1 MVETIS
7 IAILKKV
14 LPVIAKKTSESA
26 EKKYQELRGKI
37 ANGSHQY
44 DKNYR
49 ERHGQLKV
57 FCVGMRESI
66 PLDDVYV
73 AVQFLDQE
81 KSLKYRSPEDLEK
94 IFQQR
99 SNRHRESSLDK
110 RQDKRQ
116 DGTQVANEKQY
127 LMVLGGP
134 GVGKSTFLRKVGLEA
149 LKKKDR
155 DFAHECI
162 PVFLELKRFTEDQI
176 DIGVLITK
184 EFEICGYPYPAEIAK
199 TALASGKLLILF
211 DGLDEVPAANVDNVV
226 RKIRDFVDRYSENRF
241 IASCR
246 IAAYTGGFTRFTE
259 VEMADFDDSQ
269 VRAYIDNWFESTSD
283 PYRRQLDEE
292 MKTAEQC
299 WKELN
304 ETEHQSTKELAR
316 NPLLLTLLC
325 MVYDNTQ
332 NFPRNRASLYEDAL
346 NIFLR
351 EWAAEKRVRRDSS
364 VSQYLDISDEKRM
377 LSEIAAK
384 YFEVNRFFFNE
395 NELINQIKAF
405 GEGSANTPPMFNPS
419 KILETIAIEQGLFVE
434 RVSRFYSFSHLTF
447 QEYLTANYIAGNT
460 RSIKG
465 LVTDHLHH
473 DGWREVFLLT
483 AGLMREAD
491 YLLDQLQVEAA
502 KFINTDRLKALFQ
515 WATCIT
521 DTPDA
526 SYDGI
531 AKRAFAIHQFFSLWR
546 LNKIC
551 ETIENIV
558 NQSPVHNLGFN
569 LHPEFVLNQ
578 EPYFDLN
585 RDLNYYRD
593 LYQDLNRDLD
603 IHIDFYQ
610 EPYEGF
616 DLDVYLELSLYPDL
630 YQSFDP
636 GLRRYSLYQNPHPT
650 FAVDLYHDVDL
661 YQDLYLNLDLYFKII
676 LNGHRALYQDRYPEL
691 YPNPDLYQDL
701 SRYIDTTSY
710 PPVFTELSNQFLR
723 KLSRGIALV
732 KRMEQVN
739 IFKGVDLQKLVQ
751 KFNEQ
756 LNFIKAA
763 RVGQS
768 VTPPEES
775 IHETWLS
782 VLGITDDM
790 LTISRE
796 EMENYIHYLHVVELI
811 IACKEAAGRVT
822 PAIWNRIENQLL
834 TWDTEDTEDW
844 QNHDI

>member
-14 LPVIAKKTSESA
+14 LPVIAKKTGESVA
-26 EKKYQELRGKI
+26 KKYQELRAKI
-37 ANGSHQY
+37 ANSSHEY
-44 DKNYR
+44 DQNYR
-49 ERHGQLKV
+49 KRHGQLKV
-57 FCVGMRESI
+57 FCAGMREPIS
-66 PLDDVYV
+66 LDDVYV
-73 AVQFLDQE
+73 AVQFLGE
-81 KSLKYRSPEDLEK
+81 ESVSKYRSPEEIEK
-94 IFQQR
+94 AFRQR
-99 SNRHRESSLDK
+99 HLGLNLDEEQLSPSEK
-110 RQDKRQ
+110 QNKRQ
-116 DGTQVANEKQY
+116 DGTKVANEKQY

-149 LKKKDR
+149 LKEKEG

-176 DIGVLITK
+176 DIEVLIAK
-184 EFEICGYPYPAEIAK
+184 EFEICSYPHPEEIAK
-199 TALASGKLLILF
+199 TALESGKLLILF
-211 DGLDEVPAANVDNVV
+211 DGLDEVPTANVDNVI
-226 RKIRDFVDRYSENRF
+226 RKIGDFVDRYSQNRF

-259 VEMADFDDSQ
+259 VEMANFDDSQ
-269 VRAYIDNWFESTSD
+269 VKAYINNWFESTSD
-283 PYRRQLDEE
+283 PYRRQLDAE
-292 MKTAEQC
+292 METAEQC

-351 EWAAEKRVRRDSS
+351 EWAAEKRIRRDSS

-384 YFEVNRFFFNE
+384 YFEVNRVLFNE
-395 NELINQIKAF
+395 NELINQIQAF
-405 GEGSANTPPMFNPS
+405 GKGSANIPPTFNPS
-419 KILETIAIEQGLFVE
+419 KILKTITVEQGLFVE
-434 RVSRFYSFSHLTF
+434 RINRFYSFSHLTF
-447 QEYLTANYIAGNT
+447 QEYLTANYIAGDA

-465 LVTDHLHH
+465 LVTDHLYH
-473 DGWREVFLLT
+473 DGWREVFFLT

-491 YLLDQLQVEAA
+491 HLLEQMQTEAA
-502 KFINTDRLKALFQ
+502 KFITTDRLKALFR

-526 SYDGI
+526 SYSGI

-546 LNKIC
+546 LNKMS
-551 ETIENIV
+551 ETIENTV
-558 NQSPVHNLGFN
+558 NQFPVHNLGFS
-569 LHPEFVLNQ
+569 LHPEFVLHQ

-610 EPYEGF
+610 EPYQGV
-616 DLDVYLELSLYPDL
+616 DLDLYLELSLYPDL
-630 YQSFDP
+630 YQSVDP
-636 GLRRYSLYQNPHPT
+636 GLRLYQDPHPNV
-650 FAVDLYHDVDL
+650 AVDIYHDVDL

-676 LNGHRALYQDRYPEL
+676 LNGHQALYQNRYPEL
-691 YPNPDLYQDL
+691 YPNPNLYQDL
-701 SRYIDTTSY
+701 YRYIDTTSY
-710 PPVFTELSNQFLR
+710 PPVFTELSNRFLT
-723 KLSRGIALV
+723 KLSRGTALV
-732 KRMEQVN
+732 KRMEQVK
-739 IFKGVDLQKLVQ
+739 IFKGVDLQRLVQ

-756 LNFIKAA
+756 LEFIKAA
-763 RVGQS
+763 RIGKS
-768 VTPPEES
+768 IAPPEES

-782 VLGITDDM
+782 VLDITDDM
-790 LTISRE
+790 LAISHE
-796 EMENYIHYLHVVELI
+796 EMESYIQYLRAVDLIVE
-811 IACKEAAGRVT
+811 CKEAAGRVT
-822 PAIWNRIENQLL
+822 PAIWKRIEDQLL
-834 TWDTEDTEDW
+834 AWDTEDIED
-844 QNHDI
+844 